1 MKAGTTTYTDIRRR
15 AIQCARNSS
24 VPLADLFSGNPNQLL
39 PTNRKKVSAQQNA
52 SLLIV
57 QLRM

>member
-1 MKAGTTTYTDIRRR
+1 
-15 AIQCARNSS
+15 
-24 VPLADLFSGNPNQLL
+24 VPEIPLRTLADLFSGNPNQLL